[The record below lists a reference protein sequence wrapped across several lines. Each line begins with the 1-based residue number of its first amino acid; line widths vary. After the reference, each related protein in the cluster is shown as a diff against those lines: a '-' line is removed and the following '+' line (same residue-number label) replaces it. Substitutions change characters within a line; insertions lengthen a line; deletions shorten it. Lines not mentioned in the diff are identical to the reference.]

1 MVFCLCLCLCL
12 YETPLVPCISFWLPS
27 FLVLDRVP
35 LVLAWLL
42 LPFLVSFPF
51 HSFPW
56 LQKPHS
62 DESYVPLSAA
72 DMYRVVRLEGV
83 DKAASKDDVEKFFCK
98 EFEGVVKVVESK
110 SRGKASKTNK
120 PHPRW
125 FELTFKDESAA
136 KVFLDKDE
144 LKYKERTLKAQLLK
158 DTIQFSRVR
167 WSFNLL
173 FSHNLRMMDCIPM
186 EKGKEDT
193 YIMVYGIGRPT
204 EEELKAYFMGVE
216 SEFENIVSVK
226 SVIQNFED
234 GVGAA
239 NGKLL
244 GILVQ
249 FENRAA
255 LDKFVSLGEI
265 KYKEK
270 VVRYNIIS
278 DVNNELREKKV
289 NYQVDD
295 GPTTQELSN
304 RRLIVIRMKENFSPE
319 VEKKIKSIF
328 PEARNVGYCGVDKV
342 AILTFANADIA
353 HKALRNL
360 KDDSDLVA
368 PLNVMPLSKYLEIR
382 EKLLEQDAAKIE
394 RIKEKYQK
402 IANNTVVVDG
412 NTIKISVP
420 LTKKLEQKVKKE
432 KEKKEAKE
440 KKVEENKEL
449 AAAPKITNPILRKRA
464 NRGRNAFDTY
474 VGVRGFNQHIRNMG
488 KATDMDVCNYFIHN
502 HKDVTDVKF
511 VNWTSIVFARFKNAE
526 AAERFIGLSYHMF
539 YGIDLALTDVVDFLK
554 KKTDAQKEEVA
565 KVLLNKKFTKNM
577 LEGTGGGAATNG
589 AAIPKTNEK
598 PEMEL
603 GGFANKKAGDGIRDL
618 LIENLHL
625 DSEDVGQPKWMKTG
639 DEFKARFA
647 IKMDDNAIGYFV
659 KKWNDLNISVSGETV
674 KAELTVQPPKDR
686 TASKRGRKRPNNLDN
701 KRAKISPED
710 Y

>member
-1 MVFCLCLCLCL
+1 
-12 YETPLVPCISFWLPS
+12 
-27 FLVLDRVP
+27 
-35 LVLAWLL
+35 
-42 LPFLVSFPF
+42 
-51 HSFPW
+51 
-56 LQKPHS
+56 
-62 DESYVPLSAA
+62 
-72 DMYRVVRLEGV
+72 
-83 DKAASKDDVEKFFCK
+83 
-98 EFEGVVKVVESK
+98 
-110 SRGKASKTNK
+110 
-120 PHPRW
+120 
-125 FELTFKDESAA
+125 
-136 KVFLDKDE
+136 
-144 LKYKERTLKAQLLK
+144 
-158 DTIQFSRVR
+158 
-167 WSFNLL
+167 
-173 FSHNLRMMDCIPM
+173 
-186 EKGKEDT
+186 
-193 YIMVYGIGRPT
+193 
-204 EEELKAYFMGVE
+204 MG
-216 SEFENIVSVK
+216 
-226 SVIQNFED
+226 
-234 GVGAA
+234 
-239 NGKLL
+239 
-244 GILVQ
+244 
-249 FENRAA
+249 
-255 LDKFVSLGEI
+255 
-265 KYKEK
+265 
-270 VVRYNIIS
+270 
-278 DVNNELREKKV
+278 
-289 NYQVDD
+289 
-295 GPTTQELSN
+295 
-304 RRLIVIRMKENFSPE
+304 FSPE
-319 VEKKIKSIF
+319 VEKKMKSQF
-328 PEARNVGYCGVDKV
+328 PEARNIGYCGVDKV

-402 IANNTVVVDG
+402 IANNTVVVEG

-440 KKVEENKEL
+440 KKVEEKKEV

-511 VNWTSIVFARFKNAE
+511 VNWTSIVFARFKNPE

-589 AAIPKTNEK
+589 AATPKTNEK

-603 GGFANKKAGDGIRDL
+603 GGFANMKA
-618 LIENLHL
+618 
-625 DSEDVGQPKWMKTG
+625 G